1 MEDTMGL
8 WFLKCRIL
16 LSYLHAMYFLNF
28 KSKDFI
34 SFPIKIKYIYILMRI
49 IKLREFVVVLS
60 FEILPHKEFRPIV
73 KERRNNC

>member
-1 MEDTMGL
+1 MGL

-16 LSYLHAMYFLNF
+16 LSYLHATFLTLNLKF
-28 KSKDFI
+28 LFLSQSKI
-34 SFPIKIKYIYILMRI
+34 VIRSCI
-49 IKLREFVVVLS
+49 E